1 MQRISIR
8 LKSLREERQLSVDEV
23 AKALGIAK
31 SVIWGNESAKKQVS
45 VSHLQSF
52 ADFYHVSMDYILE
65 RNQSASPLEVL
76 QLRNL
81 NAVNVVVDNQAINE
95 EELAEMTSYL
105 QVKRRLKEDG
115 LLVEDQKIK

>member
-1 MQRISIR
+1 MERISIR

-31 SVIWGNESAKKQVS
+31 SVIWGYESAKKQVS